1 MPEDIANHLESMF
14 AAERERLR
22 TLLGDRTAVYVER

>member
-1 MPEDIANHLESMF
+1 MPKDVGDYLEAMF

-22 TLLGDRTAVYVER
+22 SFLGDRTAVYVER

>member
-1 MPEDIANHLESMF
+1 MPEDIGAHLESMF

>member
-1 MPEDIANHLESMF
+1 MPDDVRAYLEAMF

-22 TLLGDRTAVYVER
+22 ALLGDRTAVYVEG